1 MQGFNSLC
9 IIRAVRNPKK
19 TRKMDKSRFYAMGLL
34 ALTSLSFAT
43 SCDSSDDSE
52 TPEPATG
59 TKIAPMDQTTINAL
73 KASQERTF
81 QLFSEVDAITE
92 KDKTFT
98 ISPLSLAEM
107 LAVVS
112 NGAKGETLKQINSII
127 KSGDATEE
135 EVNERYM
142 SLNEYLEKVDDMTT
156 FATANSVWIDEDF
169 NVKPEFLKKKLV
181 GETFNQEL
189 STEKTKND
197 INGWCD
203 KNTRGCIKKILD
215 EPLPSSYRMMVINAL
230 YFKGMWRHK
239 FQKDNT
245 IDEDF
250 TNSNGSK
257 TKVKMM
263 HQTSNFL
270 AYAGDYMDM
279 VELPYGNDSYCMDV
293 ILPHE
298 GKKLDDCLK
307 GFNAKT
313 FDKYINNTR
322 ARLVSVG
329 MPRMKLEGQTI
340 LTSPLMAMGMTDA
353 FSEMRADFS
362 GISDE
367 RTVLSDVIQITYV
380 NVDEEGTE
388 AAAVTYT
395 GFTST
400 SLTPEQ
406 VPMPFIMN
414 RPFAYIIREKTTG
427 TILFIGKVRKL

>member
-73 KASQERTF
+73 KASQEKTF
-81 QLFSEVDAITE
+81 QLFSEVDAITD

-135 EVNERYM
+135 EVNGRYM

-189 STEKTKND
+189 STDKTKND

-203 KNTRGCIKKILD
+203 INTRGCIKKILD

-239 FQKDNT
+239 FQKGNT

-270 AYAGDYMDM
+270 AYASDDMDM
-279 VELPYGNDSYCMDV
+279 VEL
-293 ILPHE
+293 
-298 GKKLDDCLK
+298 
-307 GFNAKT
+307 
-313 FDKYINNTR
+313 R
-322 ARLVSVG
+322 ARC
-329 MPRMKLEGQTI
+329 
-340 LTSPLMAMGMTDA
+340 A
-353 FSEMRADFS
+353 EM
-362 GISDE
+362 
-367 RTVLSDVIQITYV
+367 V
-380 NVDEEGTE
+380 
-388 AAAVTYT
+388 
-395 GFTST
+395 
-400 SLTPEQ
+400 
-406 VPMPFIMN
+406 
-414 RPFAYIIREKTTG
+414 
-427 TILFIGKVRKL
+427 